1 MWQVKVLKRA
11 EKALEKLDKQ
21 NRAKLIKY
29 IDLLKDQAEPHKKG
43 KALTGK
49 LTGLWRFRVGDYR
62 IITKIDGKAIIIMIL
77 DLGHRKEIY
86 D

>member
-1 MWQVKVLKRA
+1 VWQVKVLKRA

-21 NRAKLIKY
+21 NRAKLIEY
-29 IDLLKDQAEPHKKG
+29 IDLLKDQAEPYKKG

-49 LTGLWRFRVGDYR
+49 FSGLWRFRVGDYR
-62 IITKIDGKAIIIMIL
+62 IITKIDMKVITIVVL
-77 DLGHRKEIY
+77 DLGHRKEVY